1 MNKPAISVLIPAYDV
16 ERYLDECLD
25 SVLSQ
30 EGADFEVVCAD
41 DGSTDGTAGILER
54 RAAEDGRIRILR
66 LRHAGLAAVRN
77 RLLDEARG
85 DWIFFCDADDLLA
98 PGALRRA
105 LSAAEAGDLDA
116 LFFAADVFYDSAE
129 LEARFRHSRAYYSVV
144 RDFSSPRTGPEFL
157 CDCVEANEWRA
168 SACLVFFRRD
178 ILSRGAIR
186 CAEGFVHEDVLLTLA
201 LALHAERAAR
211 IPDRLY
217 RRRLREGSV
226 MTAPGAYPHFRASLH
241 NALAIL
247 GLGESPGVSPR
258 TRAALGVLTGQFLDA
273 ARKRLADMTDEER
286 SRLAAE
292 RPGEA
297 ALAAFLSAA
306 RTDAEFQGL
315 RASSARTVAA
325 LKRKLAAQRREN
337 ERLRSSRAYR
347 IANALLAIPRRLFGR
362 GTKT

>member
-1 MNKPAISVLIPAYDV
+1 MNAPAISVLIPAYDV

-66 LRHAGLAAVRN
+66 LRHEGLAAVRN
-77 RLLDEARG
+77 RLLDAARG

-105 LSAAEAGDLDA
+105 QSAAEAGGLDA
-116 LFFAADVFYDSAE
+116 LFFVADVFYDSEE
-129 LEARFRHSRAYYSVV
+129 LAARFRHIGDYYSVV

-157 CDCVEANEWRA
+157 CDCVEANEWRPA
-168 SACLVFFRRD
+168 AWLVFFRRD
-178 ILSRGAIR
+178 ILSRGDIR
-186 CAEGFVHEDVLLTLA
+186 SPEGFLHEDVLLTLG

-211 IPDRLY
+211 IQDRLY
-217 RRRLREGSV
+217 RRRIREGSI
-226 MTAPGAYPHFRASLH
+226 MTGSNAFPRFRACLH

-247 GLGESPGVSPR
+247 GLGESPDASPR
-258 TRAALGVLTGQFLDA
+258 TRAALGALTDRQLGQ
-273 ARKRLADMTDEER
+273 ARKHLAAMTDEER
-286 SRLAAE
+286 ARLAAE
-292 RPGEA
+292 RPCEA
-297 ALAAFLSAA
+297 ALAAFLSCT
-306 RTDAEFQGL
+306 RTDEEFQSL
-315 RASSARTVAA
+315 NESSARKIAA

-337 ERLRSSRAYR
+337 ARLRSSRAYR
-347 IANALLAIPRRLFGR
+347 IADALLAIPRRLPGR
-362 GTKT
+362 GTKS